1 MRAAPLPPYAEPL
14 DVPSHVAPDLAE
26 RYRQLRPFDLAELAL
41 VRALLRRPDRIS
53 RREEVLLRQA
63 LSLAKLWVLDA
74 PAGGEALSVGQ
85 ILGDFRDRAAVLAKT
100 ALELG
105 EGFDPAELGRDAE
118 ALAPYLLEARDL
130 LLSRFP
136 GRLFPSVI
144 DKEVGQKSLALVL
157 GGGGGAGY
165 VHLGAFSVLQS
176 LGIHPQLIV
185 GSSMGSILGLFRAR
199 ELQFREAM
207 VRAVFHGLSFK
218 KLFRVFETDAHY
230 GIPGTF
236 RLYLRSA
243 LQRFFVGND
252 GESLRIGDTNVPF
265 ICVVSGLRG
274 DAVPRDRIQS
284 YERIF
289 TQEFRRGAFGAFL
302 HVKDMIF
309 SWAQLI
315 SDIVASGLKPIA
327 LGADPE
333 TRAFDALDAVGFSC
347 AVPAVIHYD
356 ILRDDPRMHELMQ
369 ATLRRHEV
377 DYFIDG
383 GISANVATRIAW
395 EAVQRG
401 RIGTRNALVLGLD
414 CFAPQL
420 RRNMLFLPLQ
430 RIAAET
436 VARDRPFA
444 HEMFSFKNVL
454 SPAALVPSPK
464 QVKQAAQN
472 GRGEFEKLGPFLQK
486 MLEPL
491 PPIG

>member
-1 MRAAPLPPYAEPL
+1 MRA
-14 DVPSHVAPDLAE
+14 
-26 RYRQLRPFDLAELAL
+26 L
-41 VRALLRRPDRIS
+41 VKRPDRIS
-53 RREEVLLRQA
+53 RREEVLLRQV
-63 LSLAKLWVLDA
+63 LSLAKLWVLST
-74 PAGGEALSVGQ
+74 PADGETLSVGPV
-85 ILGDFRDRAAVLAKT
+85 LGEFRDRATRLAETIAK
-100 ALELG
+100 LG

-118 ALAPYLLEARDL
+118 AFSEPLVEAKTL
-130 LLSRFP
+130 LLSRYP
-136 GRLFPSVI
+136 GRVFPSMI
-144 DKEVGQKSLALVL
+144 DREVGQKSLVLVL
-157 GGGGGAGY
+157 GGGGGSGY

-176 LGIHPQLIV
+176 LGINPDLVV
-185 GSSMGSILGLFRAR
+185 GSSMGSVLGLFRAR
-199 ELQFREAM
+199 EVHFREAM

-243 LQRFFVGND
+243 LQRFFVGED
-252 GESLRIGDTNVPF
+252 GQSLRIGQTNVPF

-274 DAVPRDRIQS
+274 DAVPRDRLQS

-289 TQEFRRGAFGAFL
+289 TQEFRKGAFGALL
-302 HVKDMIF
+302 HIKDMIF

-315 SDIVASGLKPIA
+315 QDIVASGLKPIA

-333 TRAFDALDAVGFSC
+333 TQAFDALDAVGFSC
-347 AVPAVIHYD
+347 AVPALIHYD
-356 ILRDDPRMHELMQ
+356 IMRDDPRMHELMQ

-395 EAVQRG
+395 ESVQHG
-401 RIGTRNALVLGLD
+401 RIGTRNAMVLGLD

-444 HEMFSFKNVL
+444 HEMFSYKNVL

-464 QVKQAAQN
+464 QVKQTAQN
-472 GRGEFEKLGPFLQK
+472 GRAELERLGPFLQK
-486 MLEPL
+486 MVEVL